1 MPTMRI
7 LDSSGD
13 TVVEWNRRDE
23 ASVDRARRVFCQLH
37 AERRLAF
44 LVPPGGGPRDTIQLD
59 EFDPAAEGEIVWVRP
74 VQGG

>member
-1 MPTMRI
+1 MPAMRI

-13 TVVEWNRRDE
+13 TVVTWDRHD
-23 ASVDRARRVFCQLH
+23 ATSVEHARRVFCQLH

-44 LVPPGGGPRDTIQLD
+44 AVPTGGTARDTEPVR
-59 EFDPAAEGEIVWVRP
+59 EFDPDLEGEIVWVRP